1 MKVSAAGLTDVGRQ
15 RQVNEDHFLL
25 DVQRGLY
32 VVADGVGGHKG
43 GAKASRLA
51 VTVVEAYLS
60 RHVVEGIAGLPRELD
75 RRHEARGMLVDAVEA
90 ANRAILQAAASSE
103 ELERMGCTLLVALV
117 SGNKLYAIHVGDS
130 RAYRF
135 RGRKLE
141 ALTIDHS
148 RVALLVARGDLT
160 VEQARLH
167 PMRNLITK
175 AVGLHEH
182 VEPDFTA
189 VSLRPGDWLVLCSDG
204 LWEMLSDARIAQ
216 IVSGGKNP
224 QQVVNALVSAANR
237 AGGRDNITSIA
248 IRCLQGV
255 ETPEAGA
262 LEERR

>member
-1 MKVSAAGLTDVGRQ
+1 VKVSAAGLTDVGRQ

-25 DVQRGLY
+25 DVERGLY
-32 VVADGVGGHKG
+32 VIADGVGGHKG
-43 GAKASRLA
+43 GVAASRIA

-60 RHVVEGIAGLPRELD
+60 RHVVEGIAWVPRELD
-75 RRHEARGMLVDAVEA
+75 RRHEARGMLVKALEA
-90 ANRAILQAAASSE
+90 ANRAILQAATTSE
-103 ELERMGCTLLVALV
+103 QLDGMGCTLLVALLCGD
-117 SGNKLYAIHVGDS
+117 SLYAIHAGDS

-135 RGRKLE
+135 RDGKLE

-148 RVALLVARGDLT
+148 RVALLVARGHLT

-175 AVGLHEH
+175 AVGLRKE
-182 VEPDFTA
+182 VQADFTA
-189 VSLRPGDWLVLCSDG
+189 ACLRAGDWLVLCTDG

-216 IVSGGKNP
+216 IVSGDKDP
-224 QQVVNALVSAANR
+224 QQVVSALVSAANR

-255 ETPEAGA
+255 GTSETGA
-262 LEERR
+262 